1 MVNVEINPS
10 LAWGVDKA
18 VKITLSNDALTSTDN
33 PTVTVLEAG
42 SSPSN
47 STTVSLAYNATTQKF
62 EGTVYLT
69 SNAAS
74 TVTPKLVLT
83 KDSTV
88 QVTYVNGSDTDTA
101 SISYYLEQPKGNGKY
116 VEVRSSVRNLHWDL
130 VTILTKAGWKF
141 VETLPPKVDVGGF
154 VNEFTH
160 VLKTVT
166 TPTQDEDGK
175 AVFTEMFLIISHL
188 DYPGDNAGNFKRITF
203 KVTPNYHYY
212 DRNIYGVAP
221 DTRQNDVLWN
231 LNDLYKLAE
240 YPTYPVHV
248 DFVSDAVSNA
258 IPNVLDIPVNIWGYA
273 SRDHFSFVFQGEPSL
288 TSDGFGMVSHV
299 YCGQVDSFKEGKL
312 DVGGNFALAGSSD
325 NAVSG
330 TRYGE
335 QTSDGVSSIAMYR
348 TYGGLLWQNHFASV
362 IYDDPN
368 GENKKSELYQPS
380 AWTGKFH
387 LSPVYVYHST
397 DGKRGFLKETLAVNK
412 QGILHLDELEIIK
425 PVSDCD
431 PCPVDSSGKAIDP
444 NDIDHPEYEQAWKRE
459 KYKYYRLTSTNHFL
473 KSFGIRDNFK
483 GIGVAIKMEV
493 DDSKIIKFNTSYDIV
508 TGRGVS
514 SWTGIGAVP
523 EGAELAGA
531 RTESISAGLITLS
544 SGGQNSQEPV
554 VTGDVTKMV
563 VMRDSLNKPSAITV
577 EILVNEDPLAASSL
591 TATASS
597 TDGATTPVDLG
608 SITFPI
614 YRAGELDTT
623 GTTPKYGFRGSFALT
638 DTGTTNDATDLLKY
652 ANNGKVKV
660 DVQSMTKTI
669 TVTV

>member
-1 MVNVEINPS
+1 MINIELYPS

-18 VKITLSNDALTSTDN
+18 VKVTLSNDALTSTDN
-33 PTVTVLEAG
+33 PAVTVLESG
-42 SSPSN
+42 SSPAN
-47 STTVSLAYNATTQKF
+47 STTLSLAYNQTSHKF
-62 EGTVYLT
+62 EGTFYVT
-69 SNAAS
+69 SASAS
-74 TVTPKLVLT
+74 TKSPKLVMT
-83 KDSTV
+83 KDATV
-88 QVTYVNGSDTDTA
+88 QVTYTSGADTDTA
-101 SISYYLEQPKGNGKY
+101 SISYYLEQPQSNGKY

-141 VETLPPKVDVGGF
+141 VETLPPKVDANGF
-154 VNEFTH
+154 VTEFSH

-166 TPTQDEDGK
+166 TPVADEDGK
-175 AVFTEMFLIISHL
+175 AVFTEMFLIVSHMS
-188 DYPGDNAGNFKRITF
+188 YPGNNTGNFKRISF

-212 DRNIYGVAP
+212 DKNIYGTLP
-221 DTRQNDVLWN
+221 DTRQNDILWN

-258 IPNVLDIPVNIWGYA
+258 IPNVLDIPVNVWGYA

-288 TSDGFGMVSHV
+288 TNDGFGMVSHV

-325 NAVSG
+325 NAVG
-330 TRYGE
+330 GARYGD
-335 QTSDGVSSIAMYR
+335 QTSDGVGSIAMYR

-362 IYDDPN
+362 IYDDPQ
-368 GENKKSELYQPS
+368 GETKKSELYQPS

-431 PCPVDSSGKAIDP
+431 PCPVDTNGVAIDP
-444 NDIDHPEYEQAWKRE
+444 NDIDHPEYANAWKRE

-473 KSFGIRDNFK
+473 KSFGIKDNFK

-493 DDSKIIKFNTSYDIV
+493 DDSAVIKFNTSYDIV

-531 RTESISAGLITLS
+531 RTESISAGLITLA
-544 SGGQNSQEPV
+544 SGGQNYVEPT
-554 VTGDVTKMV
+554 VTGTVSKM
-563 VMRDSLNKPSAITV
+563 AIIKDTAGNPTALTV
-577 EILVNEDPLAASSL
+577 EILVKEDPKASSVL

-597 TDGATTPVDLG
+597 TDGATTPVSLG
-608 SITFPI
+608 SITFPM
-614 YRAGELDTT
+614 YRAGELDVT
-623 GTTPKYGFRGSFALT
+623 GASAVYGFRGSFALT
-638 DTGTTNDATDLLKY
+638 STGTTNDATDLLKY
-652 ANNGKVKV
+652 VTGGKITAT
-660 DVQSMTKTI
+660 VQTI
-669 TVTV
+669 TKNITM